1 MPTVIQTKVFVGTVE
16 MSNPASLIQF
26 TDTLW
31 ADVNTFLATLPVSDV
46 LDVRTEIE
54 ALPSPYGTVS
64 LVSYQVMVV
73 HLLH

>member
-1 MPTVIQTKVFVGTVE
+1 MATIIQTRVFVGTVE
-16 MSNPASLIQF
+16 MSNSVSLNAF
-26 TDTLW
+26 TETIW
-31 ADVNTFLATLPVSDV
+31 ADVNAFLSTLPVSDV

-54 ALPSPYGTVS
+54 ALPSKYGTVS